1 MKKTD
6 DRDYNIIKWICDEC
20 ESDSIKGSVITQFK
34 IELDTLNNKLTNLEK
49 TYEIEKLTDDKET
62 HFIEDLQTVIDETK
76 KDVLHREN
84 DLSLELTLLEQ
95 DIDKIN
101 ADYKEIE
108 SNLQLLILQN
118 NEYDEK
124 QKVIF
129 EQIHDFS
136 SFSSDE
142 ELLQNMQTLKN
153 EIKEINEKIF
163 NENIYNQKKLDKNE
177 NYKIL
182 SLKDDIISLKNERKS
197 ISYKIAEIKQVEQI
211 KESNISFLLTTLS
224 TQSTN
229 PDMAFSSL
237 YFDNDETI
245 RAQEAEIIKLE
256 NKIAKRH
263 RKYSL
268 EDKACNCE
276 IY

>member
-1 MKKTD
+1 MMLSKDKYSNSCSLCGTLFPVFGSKKRICSFCYKFVFSKCSMKKTD

-49 TYEIEKLTDDKET
+49 TYEIEKL
-62 HFIEDLQTVIDETK
+62 
-76 KDVLHREN
+76 
-84 DLSLELTLLEQ
+84 
-95 DIDKIN
+95 N